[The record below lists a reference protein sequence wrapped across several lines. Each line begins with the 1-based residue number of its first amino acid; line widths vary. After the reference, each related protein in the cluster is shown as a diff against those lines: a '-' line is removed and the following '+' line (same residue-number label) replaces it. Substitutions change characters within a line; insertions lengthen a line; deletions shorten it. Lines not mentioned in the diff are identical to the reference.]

1 MQASQ
6 TCIACQQQHLQYS
19 LTLVMGYASHSLL
32 LDQIVH
38 RANDFQKA
46 VPARVHVRKLAL
58 PKIILPCPHKLHE
71 TWDKKGTDCIVNRFD
86 CRGNLGQRYRARMLS
101 TSVDGHP
108 RVNHIYDFCLQIPP
122 VHTDACRA
130 STLHCAGPTGQTR
143 QTAQGGQPSQQIPPT
158 ATLPARMLA
167 RRS

>member
-1 MQASQ
+1 
-6 TCIACQQQHLQYS
+6 
-19 LTLVMGYASHSLL
+19 MGYASHSLL

-58 PKIILPCPHKLHE
+58 PKIILRCPHKLQE
-71 TWDKKGTDCIVNRFD
+71 TWVKKGTDCIVNRFD

-108 RVNHIYDFCLQIPP
+108 ASIIATIYVCKSRQFIPT
-122 VHTDACRA
+122 HAA
-130 STLHCAGPTGQTR
+130 
-143 QTAQGGQPSQQIPPT
+143 
-158 ATLPARMLA
+158 PARSTVLA
-167 RRS
+167 RPVKPARLHRAANPRN